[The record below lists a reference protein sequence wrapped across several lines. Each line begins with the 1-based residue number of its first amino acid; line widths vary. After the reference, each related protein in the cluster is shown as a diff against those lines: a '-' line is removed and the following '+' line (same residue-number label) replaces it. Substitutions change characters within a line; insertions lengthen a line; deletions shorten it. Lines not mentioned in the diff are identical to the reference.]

1 MNYRELIKNIF
12 DNALDALLPHNFMH
26 RALRIDGHVL
36 RIKDDSYDLNRYNRI
51 FVFGS
56 GKASVEMAKSVERLL
71 GDRIEAGCVI
81 SHYAAPSIGKI
92 QVIKSSHPVPT
103 RESFDAA
110 ERLTNEFLK
119 MQKDDFFIYLLSG
132 GSSALI
138 EKPIPPI
145 SLDEFQAVSTL
156 LLNSG
161 MPIGEINVI
170 RKHLSMIKGGRLGRS
185 TTATGV
191 VLVLSDVVGDDL
203 TAIGSGPLYYDES
216 TYLDSEKLLQK
227 YRLYKAVPISVQ
239 TVIEKGIRGQIDDTP
254 KTPPK
259 HIQHYM
265 VGNNYTGLLEAKMTA
280 EKHGLK
286 AHILTSQLKGE
297 AEEAGKFIMSLGKEI
312 FQSGNPWNYPVALI
326 FGGETT
332 VTVRGNGKGGRN
344 QELALSVLQGIGSN
358 PHFTFL
364 SAGFDG
370 IDGPTDAAGALAD
383 HESYKKAK
391 ELGLDAE
398 TCLLNND
405 SNSFFKLT
413 HDLIFTG
420 PTGTNACDIAILIIH

>member
-1 MNYRELIKNIF
+1 MSYRELIKNIF

-26 RALRIDGHVL
+26 RALSVDEHVL
-36 RIKDDSYDLNRYNRI
+36 RTQNDSYDLNRYNRI

-56 GKASVEMAKSVERLL
+56 GKASVEMAKPVERLL
-71 GDRIEAGCVI
+71 GERIEAGCVI
-81 SHYAAPSIGKI
+81 SHYAAPAIGKI

-103 RESFDAA
+103 QESFDAA
-110 ERLTNEFLK
+110 DRLINEFLQL
-119 MQKDDFFIYLLSG
+119 QKDDFFIYLLSG

-145 SLDEFQAVSTL
+145 SLEEFQAIATL

-170 RKHLSMIKGGRLGRS
+170 RKHLSMIKGGRLGRL
-185 TTATGV
+185 TKATGV

-216 TYLDSEKLLQK
+216 TYQDAVKMLQK
-227 YRLYKAVPISVQ
+227 YRLQDAVPMSVRN
-239 TVIEKGIRGQIDDTP
+239 IIAKGIRGQIDDTP

-265 VGNNYTGLLEAKMTA
+265 VGNNYTGLLEAKIAA

-286 AHILTSQLKGE
+286 AHILTSQLNGE

-312 FQSGNPWNYPVALI
+312 LRSGNPWSYPVALI

-332 VTVRGNGKGGRN
+332 VTVQGNGKGGRN
-344 QELALSVLQGIGSN
+344 QELALSVLQEMGSN
-358 PHFTFL
+358 THFTFL

-398 TCLLNND
+398 TYLLNND
-405 SNSFFKLT
+405 SNGFFKLI
-413 HDLIFTG
+413 HDLIITG
-420 PTGTNACDIAILIIH
+420 PTGTNACDIAILVIH